1 MHGFKTIKIILVVLS
16 LLVFTGQQ
24 GGSFP
29 LNQEGSWTYDAN
41 SPSVL
46 QVNDEYSNW
55 FWDTVD
61 WFVKKFF
68 MVDTLPYSMPFN
80 EGNTKTYRYYSSLSD
95 NTYDYTRA
103 VMGTEM
109 VKGLETIKYGVI
121 ESDFTYGDKT
131 KGWYRAYLPDRSQGL
146 TFLKEYL
153 PEDQNYGRHYQ
164 IVAPFV
170 TFKRYAPSI
179 PGIKY
184 SFTYSA
190 GLFKEDGTPI
200 DSAICVIESKFLGLE
215 DVTVP
220 AGTFKQCR
228 KLWTRWTSGK
238 AKTVESNISAETIL
252 WYAKGVGEVK
262 SEGISVIFVGEHDQF
277 PYNTVMT
284 GGITELISA
293 TVDGVDYP

>member
-1 MHGFKTIKIILVVLS
+1 MNRFKAIKIILVVLF
-16 LLVFTGQQ
+16 LLLTTGLQ
-24 GGSFP
+24 GRSFP
-29 LNQEGSWTYDAN
+29 LNQGDSWIYDSN

-46 QVNDEYSNW
+46 QANDEYTNW
-55 FWDTVD
+55 FWDTMD

-68 MVDTLPYSMPFN
+68 MIDTLPYGMPFN
-80 EGNTKTYRYYSSLSD
+80 DGNTKTYRYYSSLSD

-103 VMGTEM
+103 VMGTEV

-121 ESDFTYGDKT
+121 ESDFTFGDKT
-131 KGWYRAYLPDRSQGL
+131 KGWYRAYLPDRTQGL

-170 TFKRYAPSI
+170 SFRRYIPRI

-190 GLFKEDGTPI
+190 GLFKEDKTPI
-200 DSAICVIESKFLGLE
+200 DSAIDIIESKFLGFE
-215 DVTVP
+215 DVTIP
-220 AGTFKQCR
+220 AGTFKQCI
-228 KLWTRWTSGK
+228 KQWTRWTSGK
-238 AKTVESNISAETIL
+238 AKMVESNISAETII
-252 WYAKGVGEVK
+252 WFAKGVGEVK
-262 SEGISVIFVGEHDQF
+262 SEGISVIFAGERDQF

-284 GGITELISA
+284 GGVTELISA